1 MEFPEDFKNKQYGKG
16 SLLIANPVL
25 PDPNF
30 SRTVILLCNHN
41 KQGSF
46 GLVINRSTELKAPD
60 LFSGIDVLKSYNEKI
75 YIGGPVSQ
83 SMVFYLYRTSQDV
96 SDLDEVCSGVYLGSS
111 LETLESLYLD
121 IDYQKENIR
130 FYLGYSGWS
139 GGQLDGE
146 MKQNSWLIQSADEQI
161 VFLDS
166 EDLMWPTAVNS
177 LGEEYQYLIKA
188 PVNPQWN

>member
-41 KQGSF
+41 DQGSF
-46 GLVINRSTELKAPD
+46 GLVINRSTQLKAPD
-60 LFSGIDVLKSYNEKI
+60 LFSDIDILRSYNAKI
-75 YIGGPVSQ
+75 YMGGPVSQ
-83 SMVFYLYRTSQDV
+83 SMVFYLYRSSRNV
-96 SDLDEVCSGVYLGSS
+96 IDLDEICSGVYLGSN

-121 IDYQKENIR
+121 IKNPEENIR

-146 MKQNSWLIQSADEQI
+146 MEQNSWLIQNANEQL

-166 EDLMWPTAVNS
+166 EELIWLKAVNS
-177 LGEEYQYLIKA
+177 LGEKYQYLTKA